1 MGKWTAQRLAALAAS
16 WLFVAAGA
24 FGYDTFTEGGFVYE
38 TTRDSD
44 RVDITG
50 WEPILETTR
59 GDTLHIPA
67 SVTHNGK
74 EYKVSSIFIK
84 ALQGLTTVRSV
95 VIGEGIESIWREA
108 FAWSAN
114 LESVYI
120 PASVTGVAGGAFAGC
135 YNLKSIKVDPRN
147 EDLDSRDNCNAV
159 IYTEDDVLKAACP
172 ATRIP
177 PSVKT
182 IGEYAF
188 VSCNTIEE
196 LIIPEGVTSIE
207 DEAFGGCSSLRK
219 VSLPQSL
226 EKIGDYA
233 FGRCR
238 SLTSVFIPK
247 NVKEIDEGN
256 IFYKCDNLISIEVDA
271 GNAVYDSRSGCN
283 GIVRKAD
290 SALVATCRTTT
301 IGNDISKLEYD
312 CFAGANIHSVRIPKS
327 VRTMSEIPFSVCY
340 EIDSITVEEGNPA
353 YISPQGSNAI
363 LTKDGKTL
371 VFGCR
376 TTVIPDGV
384 KTIGNYAFAG
394 NYTKEMLRLPD
405 GIEEIGDGAFQNCQ
419 NLIEVIIPPSVKSL
433 GYGAFSNCRE
443 LMVVKL
449 SPILNGI
456 TQDTFSGCTK
466 LTVVD
471 IPEGITFVEKGA
483 FRDCRNIRN
492 LHLPASVVRYK

>member
-1 MGKWTAQRLAALAAS
+1 MEKRTAQRLAALAAS
-16 WLFVAAGA
+16 WLFAVAGA

-38 TTRDSD
+38 TTRDNS

-50 WEPILETTR
+50 WEPILETMC

-74 EYKVSSIFIK
+74 EYKVNSIYIK

-95 VIGEGIESIWREA
+95 VIGEGIESVWREA

-135 YNLKSIKVDPRN
+135 YSLKSIKVDPRN
-147 EDLDSRDNCNAV
+147 EVLDSRDNCNAV
-159 IYTEDDVLKAACP
+159 IDTEENVLEAACP
-172 ATRIP
+172 ATKIP
-177 PSVKT
+177 PTVKT

-188 VSCNTIEE
+188 VSCNTIEK
-196 LIIPEGVTSIE
+196 LVIPEGVTSIE
-207 DEAFGGCSSLRK
+207 DEAFGGCSSLREIT
-219 VSLPQSL
+219 LPQSL

-238 SLTSVFIPK
+238 SLTSVFIPQ
-247 NVKEIDEGN
+247 NVKKIEEVN
-256 IFYKCDNLISIEVDA
+256 IFYKCDNLTSIEVDA

-290 SALVATCRTTT
+290 SALVAACRTTT
-301 IGNDISKLEYD
+301 IGNDISKLESD
-312 CFAGANIHSVRIPKS
+312 CFAGTDIHTVRIPKS
-327 VRTMSEIPFSVCY
+327 VRTMNEMPFSVCY
-340 EIDSITVEEGNPA
+340 EIDSISVEEGNPV
-353 YISPQGSNAI
+353 YMSPKGSNAI

-394 NYTKEMLRLPD
+394 SYTKEMLRLPD

-419 NLIEVIIPPSVKSL
+419 KLIEAIIPASVKHL
-433 GYGAFSNCRE
+433 GFNAFSDCRN
-443 LMVVKL
+443 LKAVKL
-449 SPILNGI
+449 SPAMGRILR
-456 TQDTFSGCTK
+456 DTFSGCTS
-466 LTVVD
+466 LSFVD
-471 IPEGITFVEKGA
+471 IPEGITFVKEEA
-483 FRDCRNIRN
+483 FRDCRNLKK
-492 LHLPASVVRYK
+492 LHLPALAARDR